1 MSFYSVVVYK
11 AEQEIIERFKP
22 LFIKEGFSVTFVDKQ
37 EELFGCLSRG
47 EAQLAI
53 LDLENGE
60 EEELSNLKEI
70 KFLNHESM
78 VLLLASTSSM
88 ETIIRALQ
96 FGASD
101 YIFRPIDVNDLI
113 SRVRSCFEKLELR
126 RKVVKRTHDLVTIN
140 KKLQDDLSERDTIEN
155 ELRVYQDQLVART
168 EHLEKLCIID
178 PLTNIT
184 NRRGFAEALKTE
196 WNRATRD
203 DDYIGLILLDVDYF
217 KKYNDTY
224 GHQAGDVCLKQIAAS
239 MVECLRRPADLVARY
254 GGEEFVVILP
264 STPPSGVKIIA
275 EQIKQCIEDLKIDHS
290 KNSASNYVTAS
301 LGVACG
307 KPFPKVSYEHFLAA
321 ADGALYKAKD
331 EGRNQF
337 RYVECN
343 EKLTVAAKLTG

>member
-1 MSFYSVVVYK
+1 MGFYSVVVYR
-11 AEQEIIERFKP
+11 AEQELVEKIKP
-22 LFIKEGFSVTFVDKQ
+22 LFEKEGFSIKFVNKQ
-37 EELFGCLSRG
+37 KELFGCMARG

-60 EEELSNLKEI
+60 GEELSNLKEI
-70 KFLNHESM
+70 KLINHESM
-78 VLLLASTSSM
+78 VLLLASSSSM
-88 ETIIRALQ
+88 DTIVRALQ

-101 YIFRPIDVNDLI
+101 YIFRPINVEDLI

-126 RKVVKRTHDLVTIN
+126 RKVVKRTNDLVIIN
-140 KKLQDDLSERDTIEN
+140 KKLQEDLSERDIIEK

-184 NRRGFAEALKTE
+184 NRRGFANALKTE

-203 DDYIGLILLDVDYF
+203 DDYLGVILLDIDFF

-224 GHQAGDVCLKQIAAS
+224 GHQAGDVCLKQVAAGLT
-239 MVECLRRPADLVARY
+239 ECLRRPADLVARY

-264 STPPSGVKIIA
+264 STPPPGVQKIAQEIN
-275 EQIKQCIEDLKIDHS
+275 QCIEDLKIEHS
-290 KNSASNYVTAS
+290 GNSASPYVTAS
-301 LGVACG
+301 LGAACG
-307 KPFPKVSYEHFLAA
+307 KPFPKISYEHFVAA

-331 EGRNQF
+331 RGRNQF
-337 RYVECN
+337 QYVECN
-343 EKLTVAAKLTG
+343 EKLTSTAKILD